1 MVHFFGIFSPGPM
14 ARNSAEEAPAKANFF
29 GGLPA
34 RTDEAALSPLE
45 QDAIYLA
52 GKAPEPEPRSFWD
65 ARHEGIPEQ

>member
-1 MVHFFGIFSPGPM
+1 MVHFFGIFSPGTL

-34 RTDEAALSPLE
+34 KEADDVLSPLE
-45 QDAIYLA
+45 EDAIYLA

-65 ARHEGIPEQ
+65 VRHEGISEQ